1 MTYMKH
7 YFLLLAFFLSICTAF
22 AQPYTDA
29 VFKPEIKSIELYN
42 ESKAGSLPIIALNSG
57 EKLVLGF
64 DDLTGQTRNFY
75 YTLEHCDAKWNSSRL
90 SPAEYLQ
97 SFTEDQIINYKYS
110 TRTYRKYVHYEIK
123 FPNANIIPKYAGNYI
138 LKVYEDGDQNN
149 LVFTRKLY
157 VLNQRVSAA
166 ATIVPSNDVQK
177 RQTNQKLNFSLDY
190 GNLRV
195 QNPATDM
202 RVVVM
207 QNYRPDASI
216 LNLKPTY
223 IRGTQLVYNDVTI
236 NDFPGRN
243 EFRYFDMRSLKVG
256 APGIARIY
264 RDTGATVLLNNDVNR
279 SNEPYATQ
287 FDNNGNFFILNADG
301 DDPRI
306 DADYANVYFNLDA
319 KKTDKEGSAYV
330 VGRFNNFKL
339 DETSKMQ
346 YDNESGRFFTGLFLK
361 QGVYDYEYIWV
372 DKATG
377 KADDTVIE
385 GSHFETENSYQ
396 LFIYYRPPGSRW
408 EELAGVQEVNSG
420 KR

>member
-1 MTYMKH
+1 MKKLLFIIT
-7 YFLLLAFFLSICTAF
+7 FLTATVTVA

-42 ESKAGSLPIIALNSG
+42 ESKQGSLPVIALNSS

-75 YTLEHCDAKWNSSRL
+75 YTIEHCDANWNSSRL

-97 SFTEDQIINYKYS
+97 SFTEDQILNYKYS
-110 TRTYRKYVHYEIK
+110 TRTYRKYVHYEIE

-149 LVFTRKLY
+149 LIFTRKLY
-157 VLNQRVSAA
+157 ILNQRVSAA
-166 ATIVPSNDVQK
+166 VTIVPSTNVTK
-177 RQTNQKLNFSLDY
+177 RQTNQKLNFTIDY
-190 GNLRV
+190 GSLRV
-195 QNPATDM
+195 QNPGTDM
-202 RVVVM
+202 RVLVM
-207 QNYRPDASI
+207 QDYRPDASI
-216 LNLKPTY
+216 LNVKPTY
-223 IRGTQLVYNDVTI
+223 IRGTQLIYNDVNI

-243 EFRYFDMRSLKVG
+243 EFRYFDMRSLKAG

-264 RDTGATVLLNNDVNR
+264 RDTVATVLLNNDVNR
-279 SNEPYATQ
+279 SSEAYTSQ
-287 FDNNGNFFILNADG
+287 YDNDGNFFILNSDG

-306 DADYANVYFNLDA
+306 DADYAHVYFNLDA
-319 KKTDKEGSAYV
+319 RKTDKEGSAYV
-330 VGRFNNFKL
+330 VGRFNNFTI
-339 DETSKMQ
+339 DENSRMQ
-346 YDNESGRFFTGLFLK
+346 YDGQSGRFFTEQFLK
-361 QGVYDYEYIWV
+361 QGVYDYEYVWV

-385 GSHFETENSYQ
+385 GSHFETENNYQ
-396 LFIYYRPPGSRW
+396 LFIYYRPPGARW